1 MEIDRVYGFKNQV
14 KVLLKLDRVQN
25 FFSNNSRKE
34 KKVFETVRFR
44 QESLITLLLFYYSK
58 ISDTS

>member
-1 MEIDRVYGFKNQV
+1 MEIDRVYGFKNQM

-44 QESLITLLLFYYSK
+44 QKSLTTLLLFYYSK